1 MGEAQARRRRG
12 ERCVGE
18 VMPRRAYCLVTV
30 AFSIALMTG
39 HANAQAE
46 RLLGEWRQVE
56 SNAGACPTC
65 QISIGGDASLLT
77 VTANNGWSAAVV
89 AGEKNNVMG
98 ATGSGRWNSRADK
111 SIANK
116 PFNIVFIVKG
126 VRLYMTMFID
136 GANGS
141 RQAVKGVFERPWLGS

>member
-1 MGEAQARRRRG
+1 M
-12 ERCVGE
+12 
-18 VMPRRAYCLVTV
+18 MLHRAYCLVAV

-46 RLLGEWRQVE
+46 RLLGDWQQIE

-65 QISIGGDASLLT
+65 RISVDGDSSSLT
-77 VTANNGWSAAVV
+77 VIANNGWSANIIA
-89 AGEKNNVMG
+89 AEKNNITG
-98 ATGSGRWNSRADK
+98 ATGSGRWNPRANK

-126 VRLYMTMFID
+126 ARLYMKMFID

-141 RQAVKGVFERPWLGS
+141 RQAVKGVFERPWFGS